1 MALFQNTASKKILNK
16 MTTHAPRLNR
26 PVFLYNPTPKPVY
39 VKDLD
44 LKVKPGETVDA
55 FAYSKHMTEA
65 RLLLSA
71 ERGNLKDALSS
82 GLLILT
88 DSNNKSTPP
97 AARFTESRRPISR
110 RQLLAPLSKESSS
123 NFIDRLQQDFGD
135 RVLTA
140 PEQEIAKNTEKLI
153 NSVDFDG
160 FDDPLE

>member
-1 MALFQNTASKKILNK
+1 
-16 MTTHAPRLNR
+16 MTGSVSRLNR

-55 FAYSKHMTEA
+55 FAYSKNMTET

-71 ERGNLKDALSS
+71 ERGNLKEALSS

-88 DSNNKSTPP
+88 DSNNKSAPVS
-97 AARFTESRRPISR
+97 ARFTESRRPISR

-123 NFIDRLQQDFGD
+123 DFIDRLQQDFGD
-135 RVLTA
+135 RVVDA

>member
-1 MALFQNTASKKILNK
+1 MTSSILQIKK
-16 MTTHAPRLNR
+16 
-26 PVFLYNPTPKPVY
+26 PVFIYNPTSMPVQ

-44 LKVKPGETVDA
+44 IKVRPGETVDVL
-55 FAYSKHMTEA
+55 AYSKNITES
-65 RLLLSA
+65 RLLSSA
-71 ERGNLKDALSS
+71 EKGSLRDALVS
-82 GLLILT
+82 GVLLLVE
-88 DSNNKSTPP
+88 SNSKHIPQI
-97 AARFTESRRPISR
+97 ARFTESRRPIFR
-110 RQLLAPLSKESSS
+110 RQLLAPLSKENNS

>member
-1 MALFQNTASKKILNK
+1 MNNSASRISK
-16 MTTHAPRLNR
+16 

-44 LKVKPGETVDA
+44 MKVKPGETVDA
-55 FAYSKHMTEA
+55 FGYSKQITEA
-65 RLLLSA
+65 RLLISA
-71 ERGNLKDALSS
+71 ERGNLKDALVTGS
-82 GLLILT
+82 LILT
-88 DSNNKSTPP
+88 ESNNKSIPP
-97 AARFTESRRPISR
+97 AARFTESKRPISR

-140 PEQEIAKNTEKLI
+140 PEQEVAKNTEKLI

>member
-1 MALFQNTASKKILNK
+1 MALFPNTASRKILSK
-16 MTTHAPRLNR
+16 MTANAPRLNK
-26 PVFLYNPTPKPVY
+26 PVFLYNPAPKPVY

-44 LKVKPGETVDA
+44 LKVKPGETVDV

-71 ERGNLKDALSS
+71 ERGNLKEVLSS

-135 RVLTA
+135 KVLTA

>member
-1 MALFQNTASKKILNK
+1 MDSNS
-16 MTTHAPRLNR
+16 PRLNK

-44 LKVKPGETVDA
+44 LKVKPGETLDA
-55 FAYSKHMTEA
+55 FAYSKHMTET

-88 DSNNKSTPP
+88 DSNNKSSPVS
-97 AARFTESRRPISR
+97 AKFTESRRPIFR
-110 RQLLAPLSKESSS
+110 RQLLAPLSKEKSS

-135 RVLTA
+135 RVADA

>member
-1 MALFQNTASKKILNK
+1 MALYPNTACMKTQTQMTNPATQIKK
-16 MTTHAPRLNR
+16 
-26 PVFLYNPTPKPVY
+26 PVFIYNPTPKPVQ

-44 LKVKPGETVDA
+44 MKVKPGETIDV
-55 FAYSKHMTEA
+55 FAYSKHMTES
-65 RLLLSA
+65 RFLLSA
-71 ERGNLKDALSS
+71 EKGSLRDALVS
-82 GLLILT
+82 GCLLFVE
-88 DSNNKSTPP
+88 SNSKNIPQI
-97 AARFTESRRPISR
+97 ARFTESNRPIFR
-110 RQLLAPLSKESSS
+110 RQLLAPRSKEANS